1 MGSLRIRFNSVNISP
16 VVAKK
21 TIPFEIGFQI
31 GSLVTVI
38 RRLAMRHGIKPIN
51 AIDLSLTNPCLSQL
65 YPVKP
70 GFEEHIL

>member
-1 MGSLRIRFNSVNISP
+1 M
-16 VVAKK
+16 AKK

-38 RRLAMRHGIKPIN
+38 RRLAMWHGIKPIK
-51 AIDLSLTNPCLSQL
+51 AIDLSPTNPCLSQL

-70 GFEEHIL
+70 GYGEDILWPFIQERDT